1 MKKWIAIVALII
13 IVLVGYSSN
22 RGGLTME
29 KFNEIQ
35 VGMTIEK
42 VVDIIGVEG
51 EIIAEAGDPGTVFHT
66 VLYSYSGDKIKGSAG
81 ATANF
86 QFIGNKLAAKVQYGL
101 KGKSQ

>member
-1 MKKWIAIVALII
+1 MKKWIAIVVLVISII
-13 IVLVGYSSN
+13 LVGYTSN
-22 RGGLTME
+22 RGVLTKE

-35 VGMTIEK
+35 VGMTIED

-51 EIIAEAGDPGTVFHT
+51 EISAEAGEPGTAYYT
-66 VLYSYSGDKIKGSAG
+66 VLYTYSGDEIKGSAG

-101 KGKSQ
+101 K